1 MKTATKREG
10 SVSTDW
16 VDVAVVGAGP
26 AGLAASTW
34 LARAGRRHV
43 VLERDRIGWSWR
55 TQRWD
60 SFRLNSPLWM
70 NRVPGDL
77 LAGSP
82 ESFGSARSLVAA
94 LERLA
99 EGLPV
104 FEGVEVDRA
113 QQVGQSWRLETSH
126 GPLLADAVVV
136 ASGFQNVPRRP
147 AYADVLPDEIAQIH
161 VADYRHPEDLKGAV
175 LVVGGGQSGVQIAE
189 DLLDAG
195 HRVYL
200 ATSRVGRVPR
210 RYRGRDAFEW
220 MRETGQLD
228 LPTEEAEPAMITATL
243 PQISGVGGGR
253 TVSYQALARRGATL
267 LGRAVVWDGRR
278 LELAQDLGANVRFAD
293 EVSAVFRTVWDKRD
307 ALTGGRLEPAGESDP
322 ADEPAEHLYRLG
334 GPSSLDFAAAGI
346 STVIW
351 ATGFG
356 ASTGWLPRAALDTR
370 GRPQLPGLHVIG
382 APWLTHRSSANLYG
396 MASDAERLGSVFA
409 AISAAA

>member
-1 MKTATKREG
+1 MQTATKREG
-10 SVSTDW
+10 SAGIDW

-26 AGLAASTW
+26 AGLAASAW
-34 LARAGRRHV
+34 LARAGSRHV

-70 NRVPGDL
+70 NRVPGDF

-82 ESFGSARSLVAA
+82 ESFGSAHSLVAA
-94 LERLA
+94 LERFA

-104 FEGVEVDRA
+104 FEGVEVHRA
-113 QQVGQSWRLETSH
+113 QHVGQSWRLETSH
-126 GPLLADAVVV
+126 GPLLAGAVVV
-136 ASGFQNVPRRP
+136 ASGFQNVPRTP
-147 AYADVLPDEIAQIH
+147 AYADVLPAEIAQIH
-161 VADYRHPEDLKGAV
+161 VADYRRPEDLEGAV

-200 ATSRVGRVPR
+200 ATSCVGRVPR

-220 MRETGQLD
+220 MREIGQLD

-243 PQISGVGGGR
+243 PQITGVGGGR
-253 TVSYQALARRGATL
+253 TVSYQALARRGARL
-267 LGRAVVWDGRR
+267 LGHAVGWDGRR

-293 EVSAVFRTVWDKRD
+293 EVSAVFRTAWDKRD
-307 ALTGGRLEPAGESDP
+307 ALSGGRLERAGESDP
-322 ADEPAEHLYRLG
+322 ADEPAEHLYRRG

-356 ASTGWLPRAALDTR
+356 ASTGWLPRASLDTC

-396 MASDAERLGSVFA
+396 MASDAERLGSMFA